1 VRYQKG
7 SIGLNDRKDKALLGF
22 VADSRYATH
31 SQLLQFANLDD
42 FEFRRR
48 VFNWR
53 VQRLVRHG
61 LLRKQILPYLSGEAL
76 YSISRAGIEALER
89 LGTYYLGANVEREK
103 DPSEFQIPHALE
115 INNIRLVLL
124 RTGTLWSWT
133 PESLIRVLNLSPT
146 HSYAKVYDGIAKVF
160 FDRQF
165 AEFAVEYERT
175 LKSLPKYE
183 KIREAI
189 ESEKRLKA
197 FLYLVPSW
205 QLLSTLRDEF
215 WGTKRLVFFGLAR
228 EFKEKAFDA
237 TVTTAMYDE
246 MPLQGGPRD
255 RLISSPDTPLM
266 YPNGTQKLAEWS
278 EPTYPTPSSMRNVD
292 STCDARVIPRFP
304 QPEEV

>member
-1 VRYQKG
+1 MRYQKG
-7 SIGLNDRKDKALLGF
+7 SIGLNDRKDKAVLGF
-22 VADSRYATH
+22 VADSRYTTH
-31 SQLLQFANLDD
+31 SQLLQFAELDA

-61 LLRKQILPYLSGEAL
+61 LLRKQIVPYLNGEAL
-76 YSISRAGIEALER
+76 YSISRAGIEALEQ

-124 RTGTLWSWT
+124 RTRTLFSWT
-133 PESLIRVLNLSPT
+133 PESLIRVLNQSPT
-146 HSYAKVYDGIAKVF
+146 HAYAKVYDAIAKVL
-160 FDRQF
+160 FDGEF

-205 QLLSTLRDEF
+205 QLLSTLRGEF
-215 WGTKRLVFFGLAR
+215 WGTKRLVFFGLAG

-237 TVTTAMYDE
+237 AVTTAMYDK
-246 MPLQGGPRD
+246 MPLRAALKRVAALAQD
-255 RLISSPDTPLM
+255 RP
-266 YPNGTQKLAEWS
+266 
-278 EPTYPTPSSMRNVD
+278 
-292 STCDARVIPRFP
+292 
-304 QPEEV
+304 